1 MSSKPLQTRFMSR
14 GRYAAW
20 IVEDYDTLMGD
31 VYSIIIGRKFTHT
44 KGYEQI
50 DGAYGADTLMD
61 ANNKA
66 AALLLHWNKI
76 AP

>member
-1 MSSKPLQTRFMSR
+1 MTSKPLPTRFMSR

-20 IVEDYDTLMGD
+20 IVEDYDVSQGD
-31 VYSIIIGRKFTHT
+31 VYSVIIGRKFTHSDQ
-44 KGYEQI
+44 YEQI
-50 DGAYGADTLMD
+50 DGAYGAYDLIE

-66 AALLLHWNKI
+66 AALLVHWDKV